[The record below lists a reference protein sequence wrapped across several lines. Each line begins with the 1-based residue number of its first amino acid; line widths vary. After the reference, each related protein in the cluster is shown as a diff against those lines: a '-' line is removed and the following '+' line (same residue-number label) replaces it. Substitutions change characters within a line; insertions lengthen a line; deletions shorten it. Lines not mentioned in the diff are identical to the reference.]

1 MPSEAARQGKTIL
14 LADDDAAVRRMTE
27 KVLERAGYDVLA
39 AGTGAEA
46 LEMLGTAGT
55 ADLLMTDVIMPGMN
69 GRDLAAEVQRIRP
82 GMKVI
87 FLSGYTDETITPH
100 GVLPAGVNYIEKPFS
115 HDVMIETV
123 RKVLGEE

>member
-1 MPSEAARQGKTIL
+1 MKTIL
-14 LADDDAAVRRMTE
+14 VADDDAAVRKVTTR
-27 KVLERAGYDVLA
+27 VLERAGYKVLA

-46 LEMLGTAGT
+46 LQILEQAGT

-69 GRDLAAEVQRIRP
+69 GRDLAAQVLQMRP

-100 GVLPAGVNYIEKPFS
+100 GVLPPGVNYIEKPFS
-115 HDVMIETV
+115 QDGMIETV
-123 RKVLGEE
+123 RKVLGEG